1 MRLVIAT
8 RSEHK
13 LGEIRR
19 ILAVAPG
26 LTVLSLDEAGVERTP
41 EEDGLEPYD
50 TFVENATS
58 KARYYAARTGLPTV
72 ADDSGLC
79 VDALGGR
86 PGVRSKRFARDSGL
100 MGLTGQARDDANNQH
115 LVNMLSGIPAE
126 ERTAQYRCVAVLV
139 DGDRTHVFEGS
150 AAGIVAEE
158 PSGDGGFGYD
168 PCMLVPGTMTTYAD
182 LTPEEKDAKSHR
194 GAAFRALADHL
205 NGDQGARST
214 EQR

>member
-1 MRLVIAT
+1 MRLVVAT

-13 LGEIRR
+13 LREIRR
-19 ILAVAPG
+19 ILAIVPG

-41 EEDGLEPYD
+41 EEDDLEPYD

-86 PGVRSKRFARDSGL
+86 PGVRSKRFAPEV
-100 MGLTGQARDDANNQH
+100 GLTGQARDDANNRH
-115 LVNMLSGIPAE
+115 LVNMLSGMPIE
-126 ERTAQYRCVAVLV
+126 DRTAQYRCVAVLV
-139 DGDRTHVFEGS
+139 DGERTRVFEGS

-168 PCMLVPGTMTTYAD
+168 PYMLVPGTSTTYAD
-182 LTPEEKDAKSHR
+182 LAPEEKDAKSHR

-205 NGDQGARST
+205 RGAQGGRRT
-214 EQR
+214 EHP